1 PHHRTRPQAFPG
13 GCSLGPRCPNIQ
25 VELIFGIR
33 FATSNSS
40 LNLAGKSKP
49 DMHPQRQGR
58 DVRRTTP
65 ERPSIRPSVVPDI
78 VSVRTSGFTQGVA
91 WFFRTR
97 DNDLAS
103 VSQDGYCLSLI
114 VRQP

>member
-1 PHHRTRPQAFPG
+1 
-13 GCSLGPRCPNIQ
+13 

-40 LNLAGKSKP
+40 LNLAGGSKP
-49 DMHPQRQGR
+49 DMHPHRQLR

-65 ERPSIRPSVVPDI
+65 ERSSIGPSIVPDI

-91 WFFRTR
+91 WFFRTPY
-97 DNDLAS
+97 NDLAG
-103 VSQDGYCLSLI
+103 VSQDEYCLSLI
-114 VRQP
+114 VRQL